1 MGTKAPTATDRLV
14 GTRIRQRRIAIGMS
28 QETLAEALGISITQ
42 VQKYER
48 GADRIGAARLY
59 EVTTILK
66 TYLMFFFA
74 TPDGD
79 DNEGDPGEMSQDML
93 TDHET
98 MQVALAFSRIHEPEM
113 RQAILALV
121 LAAAGRGR
129 VS

>member
-1 MGTKAPTATDRLV
+1 MTTKAPTPTDRLV
-14 GTRIRQRRIAIGMS
+14 GTRIRQRRVAIGMS

-59 EVTTILK
+59 SVATILK

-74 TPDGD
+74 AP
-79 DNEGDPGEMSQDML
+79 EGDNDGGELGEVSHDVL
-93 TDHET
+93 ADYDT
-98 MQVALAFSRIHEPEM
+98 MQVALAFGRIHEPEM

-121 LAAAGRGR
+121 QAAAGRER
-129 VS
+129 TS

>member
-1 MGTKAPTATDRLV
+1 
-14 GTRIRQRRIAIGMS
+14 
-28 QETLAEALGISITQ
+28 
-42 VQKYER
+42 
-48 GADRIGAARLY
+48 
-59 EVTTILK
+59 
-66 TYLMFFFA
+66 
-74 TPDGD
+74 
-79 DNEGDPGEMSQDML
+79 MSQDML